1 MAKGTD
7 ELILQRLEQILRVLS
22 IQVAADRSLTERAKL
37 LKMAGLEN
45 QVIADVLNI
54 SVPSVRTLTS
64 KFRDKVGGENAMK
77 DDSERIERL
86 LVLLLLEAMKNSSQK
101 EKAWKLNQAGFSNID
116 ISELLDTSPAV
127 IATYIY
133 SRKKK
138 KLKRNNSQIQ

>member
-1 MAKGTD
+1 
-7 ELILQRLEQILRVLS
+7 
-22 IQVAADRSLTERAKL
+22 
-37 LKMAGLEN
+37 
-45 QVIADVLNI
+45 
-54 SVPSVRTLTS
+54 
-64 KFRDKVGGENAMK
+64 MK

-138 KLKRNNSQIQ
+138 KLKKK